1 MVDEAT
7 GEFIKEGNVFTD
19 GKTKNVSKL
28 KTISAAHE
36 KDPYSIYSL
45 DVTETKPKE
54 GQKM

>member
-1 MVDEAT
+1 MDEAT